1 MGQNGQLALLFGL
14 RVDRECDVIG
24 EIGEGRRQAL
34 R

>member
-24 EIGEGRRQAL
+24 GNGEGEDKP
-34 R
+34 